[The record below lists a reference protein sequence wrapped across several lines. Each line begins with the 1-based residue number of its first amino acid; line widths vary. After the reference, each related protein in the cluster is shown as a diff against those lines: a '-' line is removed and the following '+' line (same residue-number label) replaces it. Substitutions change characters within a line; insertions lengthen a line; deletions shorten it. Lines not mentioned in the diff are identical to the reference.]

1 MTREQFFNKLVESD
15 GGNSPPN
22 QSTEIDVDKLV
33 DTISL
38 RLENKLKQELD
49 KIQETNNKILNE
61 KGEQNN
67 EYYQDKQGTN
77 KEGTLQS
84 DNESESNTN

>member
-84 DNESESNTN
+84 DNESESNTD

>member
-15 GGNSPPN
+15 GGNSPP
-22 QSTEIDVDKLV
+22 QSQNEIDVNKIV

-38 RLENKLKQELD
+38 RLENKLKQELE
-49 KIQETNNKILNE
+49 KIQENNNKILNE

-67 EYYQDKQGTN
+67 EDYQDKQGFN
-77 KEGTLQS
+77 KEGTLQGNNES
-84 DNESESNTN
+84 DNEAN